1 MTVLLLEFTSTRCN
15 SWPSL
20 EILHNQRQIFSGTV
34 KEKLR
39 LEVALSPSAHN
50 IIELTGIG
58 KQQGTNNVW
67 DTRVDDAGRIIED
80 KTLAIQ
86 RVELNG
92 IDMGQRWIHSLV
104 AADFSYG
111 VWYGNSTVRFEFTE
125 PVMNWIIASKFADST
140 NADTVKYNNY
150 NSKFNYDVL
159 KQRIQHIRQQIN
171 DQDSSL

>member
-50 IIELTGIG
+50 VIELTGIG

-67 DTRVDDAGRIIED
+67 DTRVDDAGRIIERGTHD
-80 KTLAIQ
+80 ELTRPSGKYSDMVRRQTESHDQ
-86 RVELNG
+86 RG
-92 IDMGQRWIHSLV
+92 SC
-104 AADFSYG
+104 
-111 VWYGNSTVRFEFTE
+111 STAR
-125 PVMNWIIASKFADST
+125 
-140 NADTVKYNNY
+140 
-150 NSKFNYDVL
+150 
-159 KQRIQHIRQQIN
+159 
-171 DQDSSL
+171 

>member
-1 MTVLLLEFTSTRCN
+1 MTVLLLEFASTWCN

-20 EILHNQRQIFSGTV
+20 EILHNQRPIFSGII
-34 KEKLR
+34 KEKL
-39 LEVALSPSAHN
+39 LLDVALSPSAHN
-50 IIELTGIG
+50 VIELTGIG
-58 KQQGTNNVW
+58 KQQGANNVW
-67 DTRVDDAGRIIED
+67 DTRIDDTGRIIED

-92 IDMGQRWIHSLV
+92 IDMGQPWIHSL
-104 AADFSYG
+104 AAPDFSYG

-125 PVMNWIIASKFADST
+125 PVMNWIIASKFVNNTNTDSI
-140 NADTVKYNNY
+140 KYNNY
-150 NSKFNYDVL
+150 NSKFNYEVL